1 MLCTEFVIPLVTSRW
16 QHESSKSVP
25 GALFYKFSDNFWKY
39 YSQSCLFGINVVYQ
53 SWLLCLAED
62 LSMSQ
67 SCQVLV
73 NIGVIVVVDSEQQP
87 AVAKLHRSSLG
98 NIGLLVVRLIQTC
111 VTLPTTHIFHCFR
124 KTVYGLFFFFILLK
138 QKHNVS

>member
-1 MLCTEFVIPLVTSRW
+1 MCCVLNLSFHLSPLGGSMNLLNL
-16 QHESSKSVP
+16 SLVP
-25 GALFYKFSDNFWKY
+25 FFFLIYKFSDNFWKY

-98 NIGLLVVRLIQTC
+98 NIGYLDGRLIQTC
-111 VTLPTTHIFHCFR
+111 VTLPTTDMFHCFA
-124 KTVYGLFFFFILLK
+124 KTVKNKYPSL
-138 QKHNVS
+138 